1 MNENVMRKSFVV
13 DYNFDYSETKHLV
26 GGNLLTLTTESYS
39 AQLYALDTELFVLYT
54 SCYTEIVFNEK

>member
-54 SCYTEIVFNEK
+54 S